1 MAQFAGLNL
10 PWANLSGKRKI
21 WPQKVKGPICRLIDR
36 PVPELLACSEGA
48 GFGKRPGFFPD
59 FFLPLPL
66 TNDIDGVDVV
76 DITDIIDVVDVVD
89 EGCEMI

>member
-1 MAQFAGLNL
+1 MQFSKKKMGVNFF
-10 PWANLSGKRKI
+10 PVIKT
-21 WPQKVKGPICRLIDR
+21 KGGGG
-36 PVPELLACSEGA
+36 SEGDLA
-48 GFGKRPGFFPD
+48 KDQAFSG

-76 DITDIIDVVDVVD
+76 DIIDVVDVVD